1 MWLLRAVC
9 LLKPRPQR
17 GHRSGQAPLL
27 RGDDDGGRDVG
38 GGGSHDRDSDIYI
51 KMKCLSV
58 CNVFLSIESKSSL
71 LAERRGLG
79 KENSHNDCQPL
90 SPVQSCYV

>member
-27 RGDDDGGRDVG
+27 RGDDDGGGDAGGGGDVG
-38 GGGSHDRDSDIYI
+38 GGGDHDRDGDIY
-51 KMKCLSV
+51 
-58 CNVFLSIESKSSL
+58 
-71 LAERRGLG
+71 
-79 KENSHNDCQPL
+79 
-90 SPVQSCYV
+90 